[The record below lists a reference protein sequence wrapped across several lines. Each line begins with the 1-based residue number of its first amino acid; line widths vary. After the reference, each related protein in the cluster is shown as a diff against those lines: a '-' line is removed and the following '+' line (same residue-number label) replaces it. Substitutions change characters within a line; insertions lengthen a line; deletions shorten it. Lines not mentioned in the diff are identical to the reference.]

1 MRSFIYMLASAFFGL
16 ACLSTPSSAT
26 VALDVVPTLE
36 RPHKV
41 DLHHTVA
48 YFVLPAEVPAIAS
61 RSESQSAFV
70 DDVRFS
76 LVKPEYRA
84 SWETHG
90 LSIIDL
96 RRRC

>member
-16 ACLSTPSSAT
+16 ACLSVSSSAA
-26 VALDVVPTLE
+26 VALDVVPTVE
-36 RPHKV
+36 RPFKV

-48 YFVLPAEVPAIAS
+48 YFVLPAEVPVIAD
-61 RSESQSAFV
+61 RTESQSAFV

-76 LVKPEYRA
+76 LIKPEYRE